1 MQWRHA
7 QFANQRLRRSSPVF
21 LTARRSF
28 VRRTAILTWRIRY
41 SPNPPLW
48 PRVRTDGRQP
58 KKELPTGPPQEGAS
72 ALLHTTFRSAA
83 TIKCAGNRPI
93 FISTHSRYHESS
105 TRSAMMATGTV
116 KWFNPIKGYGF
127 IQPAGGGKDVF
138 VHITALDRAG
148 LSTLNEGQQV
158 EYEIIFDRGKESAGN
173 LKVK

>member
-48 PRVRTDGRQP
+48 PPGSDRWEAALKRAANRAAAGRRP
-58 KKELPTGPPQEGAS
+58 RIVT
-72 ALLHTTFRSAA
+72 HDFAA

-158 EYEIIFDRGKESAGN
+158 EYEIIFDRGKE
-173 LKVK
+173 